1 MPGCD
6 VQEFVRWVLS
16 PLRRAQRDA
25 LGRLAWDWQGLS
37 PSGLSFPAH
46 PVLLLENLW
55 DAHPS
60 LSLLS
65 AELIL
70 LPLSPDKGFSISSRV
85 ATQLPTEQ
93 VQVIPRRLAGSCGS
107 SRANARGGEQQPFG
121 PLSPRLSRG
130 CNSGLGCFCRHGSRG
145 TEGNGWCLSA
155 DFWNSSQ
162 FEIHVASVIV
172 SLVTRYCYHNPLL
185 SVWPASNEVSSVH
198 QQLLCSLCPTT
209 VCATITSF
217 SCSVFSF
224 RADIPFFFFFSLAF
238 LNHFQQGNGKKT
250 PPFLLSFPAPGGLKS
265 RKLEEEDLTNKSS
278 LSRSVDELPDELSL
292 AIARGKDW
300 QKALPSAAGKPHFL
314 WSRLSSGACSG
325 CAVTN
330 CGPQSRTPLWPRRL
344 WPLHQR
350 GTYIQ
355 SAPQSRNQGTAGN

>member
-1 MPGCD
+1 MLDRLVSASFGTGLQVTASLVPPPFFPPAAGLTAPFSSPMWLLQKAVVTCGEFGHLTWSSPQSAACGVREYNFCSTGWGAAGQSAGTVGTTLCRGAMSGCD

-25 LGRLAWDWQGLS
+25 LGRLVWDWQGLS
-37 PSGLSFPAH
+37 PSGFSFPAH

-93 VQVIPRRLAGSCGS
+93 VQVIPRRPAGSCGS
-107 SRANARGGEQQPFG
+107 SRASARCGQRQPCG

-145 TEGNGWCLSA
+145 MEGNGWCLSA

-172 SLVTRYCYHNPLL
+172 SLVTHYCYHNPLL

-198 QQLLCSLCPTT
+198 QQLLCSLCLTT
-209 VCATITSF
+209 SEHVCATITSF

-224 RADIPFFFFFSLAF
+224 RADILFFFFFF
-238 LNHFQQGNGKKT
+238 
-250 PPFLLSFPAPGGLKS
+250 
-265 RKLEEEDLTNKSS
+265 
-278 LSRSVDELPDELSL
+278 
-292 AIARGKDW
+292 
-300 QKALPSAAGKPHFL
+300 
-314 WSRLSSGACSG
+314 
-325 CAVTN
+325 
-330 CGPQSRTPLWPRRL
+330 
-344 WPLHQR
+344 
-350 GTYIQ
+350 
-355 SAPQSRNQGTAGN
+355 